1 MKISK
6 KEIFFYFYFL
16 LLPVFPLPV
25 RFRVITQNK
34 KKKTFEKIIKTSYEE
49 MLSLNFP
56 NMKQEQNLQTI
67 TLEDINADATMK
79 DADNDGL

>member
-1 MKISK
+1 M
-6 KEIFFYFYFL
+6 
-16 LLPVFPLPV
+16 

-56 NMKQEQNLQTI
+56 NMKQEQNLQSI
-67 TLEDINADATMK
+67 TLEDINADAVMK
-79 DADNDGL
+79 DTDSDGL